1 MIENLKEE
9 IIRLHAQIC
18 SGLADPIRI
27 LIIYTLADGT
37 KNVSELS
44 KLLDI
49 PQPTVS
55 RHLKV
60 LREFNIVRCERM
72 GNAMIYELKDTRFI
86 EALDILRNILADN
99 LEDQAALAKEA
110 NQDMKY

>member
-1 MIENLKEE
+1 MNENLREE
-9 IIRLHAQIC
+9 VTRLHAQIC

-44 KLLDI
+44 QLLAI

-60 LREFNIVRCERM
+60 LREYNIVRSERD
-72 GNAMIYELKDTRFI
+72 GNSMIYELKDRRFI
-86 EALDILRNILADN
+86 EALDILRQILADN
-99 LEDQAALAKEA
+99 LEDQAALAEQA
-110 NQDMKY
+110 SQNLKY

>member
-9 IIRLHAQIC
+9 VTRLHAQIC

-27 LIIYTLADGT
+27 LIIYTLAEGT

-44 KLLDI
+44 QLLSI

-60 LREFNIVRCERM
+60 LREYNIVHSERV
-72 GNAMIYELKDTRFI
+72 GNSMIYQLKDKRFI
-86 EALDILRNILADN
+86 EALDILRHILADN
-99 LEDQAALAKEA
+99 LEDQAALAKQA
-110 NQDMKY
+110 NKNMNP